1 MQKKVWRERA
11 NDGGVIPVT
20 GFPRVDDGDKAKEGQ
35 RAPTI
40 RARSKHEHLNHRK
53 HSFTDVVSGLY
64 LRSMRFGRNEFVVEV
79 VVHGSSRE
87 VVVHVLF
94 WRGT

>member
-1 MQKKVWRERA
+1 MSVQKKVWRERA
-11 NDGGVIPVT
+11 KDGGVIPVT
-20 GFPRVDDGDKAKEGQ
+20 GCPHVGDKAKEGQ
-35 RAPTI
+35 RAPKI

-87 VVVHVLF
+87 VVIHVRF